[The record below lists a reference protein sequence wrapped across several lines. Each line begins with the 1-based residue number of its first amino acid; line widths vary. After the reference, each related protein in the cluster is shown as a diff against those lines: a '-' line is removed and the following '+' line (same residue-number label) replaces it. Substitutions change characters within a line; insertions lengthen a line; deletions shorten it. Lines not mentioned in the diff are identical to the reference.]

1 MAIANQG
8 YRRDLDLLETPNDFT
23 AIDNLG
29 GVGISFDLQ
38 IIQNNLRNISTA
50 GFSTLTDGFFDF
62 GTTSNFVFTND
73 DPIKFNTTVSFGA
86 TTFNTTD
93 TFFVCNSNG
102 ENKFKLSTTSSTSD
116 TGVST
121 ISITGTASTNI
132 FNFIRSDEVTK
143 DNILNLIDPA
153 SLQDPDFS
161 TIRDSD
167 IGSPVIRNSFS
178 TVQERIENAEFFIS
192 RKYKGNADTTAD
204 RDIKV
209 EGIVKVNDP
218 VNFNDSVSDLGDAK
232 SPGVFINNTRAFSSD
247 NNPWEELG
255 SADGTGTL
263 STDSLEVSVAE
274 LSLVNSISIG
284 GTSTNSETSSN
295 VTSFTHKLP
304 VVINGE
310 TYSLLLKE

>member
-8 YRRDLDLLETPNDFT
+8 YRKDLNLLETPNDFS
-23 AIDNLG
+23 ALDNIG

-38 IIQNNLRNISTA
+38 IIQNNLRNISTT
-50 GFSTLTDGFFDF
+50 GFSALTDGFFDF
-62 GTTSNFVFTND
+62 GTTSNFIYTND
-73 DPIKFNTTVSFGA
+73 DPIKFNTSVSFGV

-102 ENKFKLSTTSSTSD
+102 ENKFKLSTTSSTSA
-116 TGVST
+116 TGINT
-121 ISITGTASTNI
+121 ISITGTPSTNI
-132 FNFIRSDEVTK
+132 FNFIRSDAVTQ
-143 DNILNLIDPA
+143 DNILNLIDPR
-153 SLQDPDFS
+153 SLQDDNFN
-161 TIRDSD
+161 TISG
-167 IGSPVIRNSFS
+167 ISPPVIINSFER
-178 TVQERIENAEFFIS
+178 VQENIENAKFFIS

-204 RDIKV
+204 TDIKV
-209 EGIVKVNDP
+209 EGVVKVNDP
-218 VNFNDSVSDLGDAK
+218 VNFNDSVADLGDAK

-263 STDSLEVSVAE
+263 STDSLEVSVSD

-284 GTSTNSETSSN
+284 GTSTNSETSSSVN
-295 VTSFTHKLP
+295 SYTHKLP

-310 TYSLLLKE
+310 TYSLLLKQ

>member
-73 DPIKFNTTVSFGA
+73 DPIKFDTSVSFGA

-93 TFFVCNSNG
+93 TFFICNSNG

-116 TGVST
+116 TGINT

-132 FNFIRSDEVTK
+132 FNFIRSDVVTK
-143 DNILNLIDPA
+143 DNILNLIDPR
-153 SLQDPDFS
+153 SLQDDDFN
-161 TIRDSD
+161 TIRDGLSIID
-167 IGSPVIRNSFS
+167 AFN
-178 TVQERIENAEFFIS
+178 TVQENVENSKFFIS

-209 EGIVKVNDP
+209 EGVVKVNDP
-218 VNFNDSVSDLGDAK
+218 VNFNDSVADLGDAE

-247 NNPWEELG
+247 NNPWDELG

-284 GTSTNSETSSN
+284 GTSTNSETGIG

-310 TYSLLLKE
+310 TYSLLLKQ

>member
-8 YRRDLDLLETPNDFT
+8 YRRDLNLLETPNDFT
-23 AIDNLG
+23 ALDNLG

-38 IIQNNLRNISTA
+38 IIQNNLRNISTTS
-50 GFSTLTDGFFDF
+50 FNTLTDGFFDF

-73 DPIKFNTTVSFGA
+73 DPIKFNTTVSFGV

-93 TFFVCNSNG
+93 TFFVCNSDG
-102 ENKFKLSTTSSTSD
+102 ERKFKLSSTSSTSD
-116 TGVST
+116 TGIST
-121 ISITGTASTNI
+121 ISITGSPSTGT
-132 FNFIRSDEVTK
+132 FNFIRSDAVTK
-143 DNILNLIDPA
+143 DNILNLINPR
-153 SLQDPDFS
+153 SLQDDDFF
-161 TIRDSD
+161 TISD
-167 IGSPVIRNSFS
+167 NLSIIDAFEE
-178 TVQERIENAEFFIS
+178 VQENVENSKFFIS

-209 EGIVKVNDP
+209 EGVIKVNDP
-218 VNFNDSVSDLGDAK
+218 VRFNDSVANLGDAK

-247 NNPWEELG
+247 NNPWDELG

-284 GTSTNSETSSN
+284 GTSTNSETSSSVN
-295 VTSFTHKLP
+295 SYTHKLP

-310 TYSLLLKE
+310 TYSLLLKQ

>member
-8 YRRDLDLLETPNDFT
+8 YRKDLNLLETPNDFS
-23 AIDNLG
+23 ALDNIG

-50 GFSTLTDGFFDF
+50 GFSALTDGFFDF
-62 GTTSNFVFTND
+62 GTTSNFIYTND
-73 DPIKFNTTVSFGA
+73 DPIKFNTSVSFGV

-102 ENKFKLSTTSSTSD
+102 ENKFKLSTTSSTSA
-116 TGVST
+116 TGINT
-121 ISITGTASTNI
+121 ISITGTPSTNI
-132 FNFIRSDEVTK
+132 FNFIRSDAVTQ
-143 DNILNLIDPA
+143 DNILNLIDPR
-153 SLQDPDFS
+153 SLQDNNFS
-161 TIRDSD
+161 TISNGLSIIDSFE
-167 IGSPVIRNSFS
+167 R
-178 TVQERIENAEFFIS
+178 VQENIENAKFFIS

-204 RDIKV
+204 RDVKV
-209 EGIVKVNDP
+209 EGVVKVNDP
-218 VNFNDSVSDLGDAK
+218 VNFNDSVADLGDAK

-263 STDSLEVSVAE
+263 STDSLEVSVSD

-284 GTSTNSETSSN
+284 GTSTNSETSSSVN
-295 VTSFTHKLP
+295 SYTHKLP

-310 TYSLLLKE
+310 TYSLLLKQ

>member
-8 YRRDLDLLETPNDFT
+8 YRKDLNLLETPSGFT
-23 AIDNLG
+23 ALDNIG
-29 GVGISFDLQ
+29 GAGISFDLQ
-38 IIQNNLRNISTA
+38 ILQNNLRNISTA

-73 DPIKFNTTVSFGA
+73 DPIKFNKSVSFGV

-102 ENKFKLSTTSSTSD
+102 QNKFKLSTTPSTSD
-116 TGVST
+116 TGIST

-153 SLQDPDFS
+153 SLQDDSFS
-161 TIRDSD
+161 TISSV
-167 IGSPVIRNSFS
+167 GAPVILNSFT

-192 RKYKGNADTTAD
+192 RKYKGNADTEAD

-209 EGIVKVNDP
+209 EGVVKVNDP
-218 VNFNDSVSDLGDAK
+218 VNFNSSVSNLSDAK
-232 SPGVFINNTRAFSSD
+232 SPGVFINSTRAFSSD
-247 NNPWEELG
+247 NNPWDELG

-310 TYSLLLKE
+310 TYSLLLKQ

>member
-73 DPIKFNTTVSFGA
+73 DPIKFDTSVSFGA

-102 ENKFKLSTTSSTSD
+102 ENKFKLSTTSSTSV
-116 TGVST
+116 TGVNT

-132 FNFIRSDEVTK
+132 FNFIRSDAVSQN
-143 DNILNLIDPA
+143 NILNLIDPI
-153 SLQDPDFS
+153 SLQDDSFS
-161 TIRDSD
+161 TINTVANPL
-167 IGSPVIRNSFS
+167 ILNSFEFI
-178 TVQERIENAEFFIS
+178 QDNIENAEFFIS
-192 RKYKGNADTTAD
+192 RKYKKNADTEAD
-204 RDIKV
+204 TDIKV
-209 EGIVKVNDP
+209 EGVIKVDDP
-218 VNFNDSVSDLGDAK
+218 VSFNDSVSDLDDPK
-232 SPGVFINNTRAFSSD
+232 SPGVFINSTRAFSSD

-274 LSLVNSISIG
+274 LTLVNSISIG
-284 GTSTNSETSSN
+284 GTSTNAETSSN
-295 VTSFTHKLP
+295 VTSFTHKFP
-304 VVINGE
+304 VIINGE

>member
-73 DPIKFNTTVSFGA
+73 DPIKFDTSVSFGA

-93 TFFVCNSNG
+93 TFFICNSNG

-116 TGVST
+116 TGINT

-132 FNFIRSDEVTK
+132 FNFTRSDVVTK
-143 DNILNLIDPA
+143 DNILNLIDPR
-153 SLQDPDFS
+153 SLQDQDFR
-161 TIRDSD
+161 TISNGLSIINAFD
-167 IGSPVIRNSFS
+167 
-178 TVQERIENAEFFIS
+178 TVQENVENSKFFIS

-209 EGIVKVNDP
+209 EGVIKVNDP
-218 VNFNDSVSDLGDAK
+218 VNFNDSVADLGDAK

-310 TYSLLLKE
+310 TYSLLLKQ

>member
-8 YRRDLDLLETPNDFT
+8 YRRDLNLLETPNDFT
-23 AIDNLG
+23 ALDNLG

-73 DPIKFNTTVSFGA
+73 DPIKFNTSVSFGA

-93 TFFVCNSNG
+93 TFFICNSNG
-102 ENKFKLSTTSSTSD
+102 ENKFKLSTTPSTSD
-116 TGVST
+116 TGINTV
-121 ISITGTASTNI
+121 SITGTASTNI
-132 FNFIRSDEVTK
+132 FNFIRSDAVVK
-143 DNILNLIDPA
+143 DNILNLIDTKT
-153 SLQDPDFS
+153 LQDDDFR
-161 TIRDSD
+161 TINIDGDS
-167 IGSPVIRNSFS
+167 VIINSFE
-178 TVQERIENAEFFIS
+178 TVQERIENAKFFIS
-192 RKYKGNADTTAD
+192 RKYKGNADTEAD

-209 EGIVKVNDP
+209 EGVVKVNDP
-218 VNFNDSVSDLGDAK
+218 VRFNDSVADLGDAK

-295 VTSFTHKLP
+295 VTDFTHKLP

>member
-73 DPIKFNTTVSFGA
+73 DPIKFDTTVSFGV

-116 TGVST
+116 TGINT

-132 FNFIRSDEVTK
+132 FNFNRSDVVTK
-143 DNILNLIDPA
+143 DNILNLIDPR
-153 SLQDPDFS
+153 SLQDDTFS
-161 TIRDSD
+161 TIRDGLSI
-167 IGSPVIRNSFS
+167 IGAFD
-178 TVQERIENAEFFIS
+178 TVQENVENSKFFIS

-255 SADGTGTL
+255 SDDGTGTL

-284 GTSTNSETSSN
+284 GTSTNSATSSN

-310 TYSLLLKE
+310 TYSLLLKQ

>member
-8 YRRDLDLLETPNDFT
+8 YRRDLNLLETPNDFT
-23 AIDNLG
+23 ALDNLG

-73 DPIKFNTTVSFGA
+73 DPIKFDTSVSFGA

-93 TFFVCNSNG
+93 TFFICNSNG

-116 TGVST
+116 TGINT

-132 FNFIRSDEVTK
+132 FNFIRSDAVVK
-143 DNILNLIDPA
+143 DNILNLIDPR
-153 SLQDPDFS
+153 SLQDDTFS
-161 TIRDSD
+161 TIRDGLSIISAFD
-167 IGSPVIRNSFS
+167 
-178 TVQERIENAEFFIS
+178 TVQENVENSKFFIS

-218 VNFNDSVSDLGDAK
+218 VNFNDSVADLGDAK

-255 SADGTGTL
+255 SDDGTGTL

-284 GTSTNSETSSN
+284 GTSTNTATSSN

-310 TYSLLLKE
+310 TYSLLLKQ

>member
-73 DPIKFNTTVSFGA
+73 DPIKFDTSVSFGA

-116 TGVST
+116 TGINT

-132 FNFIRSDEVTK
+132 FNFIRSDVVTK
-143 DNILNLIDPA
+143 DNILNLIDPR
-153 SLQDPDFS
+153 SLQDDTFN
-161 TIRDSD
+161 TIRDGLSI
-167 IGSPVIRNSFS
+167 IGAFN
-178 TVQERIENAEFFIS
+178 TVQENVENSKFFIS

-209 EGIVKVNDP
+209 EGVVKVNDP
-218 VNFNDSVSDLGDAK
+218 VNFNDSVADLGDAK

-263 STDSLEVSVAE
+263 SADSLEVSVAE

>member
-73 DPIKFNTTVSFGA
+73 DPIKFDTSVSFGA

-93 TFFVCNSNG
+93 TFFICNSNG

-116 TGVST
+116 TGINT

-132 FNFIRSDEVTK
+132 FNFNRSDVVTK
-143 DNILNLIDPA
+143 DNILNLIDPR
-153 SLQDPDFS
+153 SLQDNDFR
-161 TIRDSD
+161 TIRDGLSIID
-167 IGSPVIRNSFS
+167 AFD
-178 TVQERIENAEFFIS
+178 TVQENVENSKFFIS

-204 RDIKV
+204 RDVKV
-209 EGIVKVNDP
+209 EGVIKVNDP
-218 VNFNDSVSDLGDAK
+218 VRFNDSVADLG
-232 SPGVFINNTRAFSSD
+232 
-247 NNPWEELG
+247 
-255 SADGTGTL
+255 
-263 STDSLEVSVAE
+263 
-274 LSLVNSISIG
+274 LSLIHI
-284 GTSTNSETSSN
+284 
-295 VTSFTHKLP
+295 
-304 VVINGE
+304 
-310 TYSLLLKE
+310 

>member
-8 YRRDLDLLETPNDFT
+8 YRKDLDLLETPNDFT

-62 GTTSNFVFTND
+62 ETTSNFVFTND
-73 DPIKFNTTVSFGA
+73 DPIKFSKSVSFGV

-93 TFFVCNSNG
+93 TFFICNSNG
-102 ENKFKLSTTSSTSD
+102 ENKFKLSTTSSISD
-116 TGVST
+116 TGINT

-143 DNILNLIDPA
+143 DNILNLIDPV
-153 SLQDPDFS
+153 SLQDDDFN
-161 TIRDSD
+161 TINN
-167 IGSPVIRNSFS
+167 IGQPVIRNSFS
-178 TVQERIENAEFFIS
+178 IVQERIENSEFFIS

-209 EGIVKVNDP
+209 EGVVKVNDP
-218 VNFNDSVSDLGDAK
+218 VNFNDSVADLGDAK

-310 TYSLLLKE
+310 TYSLLLKQ

>member
-73 DPIKFNTTVSFGA
+73 DPIKFDTSVSFGA

-93 TFFVCNSNG
+93 TFFICNSNG
-102 ENKFKLSTTSSTSD
+102 ENKFKLSTTPSTSD
-116 TGVST
+116 TGINT

-132 FNFIRSDEVTK
+132 FNFTRSDVVTK
-143 DNILNLIDPA
+143 DNILNLIDPR
-153 SLQDPDFS
+153 SLQDQDFR
-161 TIRDSD
+161 TISNGLSIINAFD
-167 IGSPVIRNSFS
+167 
-178 TVQERIENAEFFIS
+178 TVQENVENSKFFIS

-209 EGIVKVNDP
+209 EGVIKVNDP
-218 VNFNDSVSDLGDAK
+218 VNFNDSVADLGDAK

-274 LSLVNSISIG
+274 ISLVNSISIG

-310 TYSLLLKE
+310 TYSLLLKQ

>member
-73 DPIKFNTTVSFGA
+73 DPIKFDTSVSFGA

-93 TFFVCNSNG
+93 TFFICNSNG

-116 TGVST
+116 TGINT

-132 FNFIRSDEVTK
+132 FNFNRSDVVTK
-143 DNILNLIDPA
+143 DNILNLIDPR
-153 SLQDPDFS
+153 SLQDDTFS
-161 TIRDSD
+161 TIRDGLSI
-167 IGSPVIRNSFS
+167 IGAFD
-178 TVQERIENAEFFIS
+178 TVQENVENSKFFIS

-255 SADGTGTL
+255 SDDGTGTL

-284 GTSTNSETSSN
+284 GTSTNSATSSN

>member
-73 DPIKFNTTVSFGA
+73 DPIKFDTSVSFGA

-93 TFFVCNSNG
+93 TFFICNSNG

-116 TGVST
+116 TGINT

-132 FNFIRSDEVTK
+132 FNFIRSDAVTK
-143 DNILNLIDPA
+143 DNILNLIDPR
-153 SLQDPDFS
+153 SLQDDTFN
-161 TIRDSD
+161 TIDDGLSI
-167 IGSPVIRNSFS
+167 IGAFN
-178 TVQERIENAEFFIS
+178 TVQENVENSKFFIS

-218 VNFNDSVSDLGDAK
+218 VNFNDSVADLGDAK

-284 GTSTNSETSSN
+284 GTSTNSGISSN

-310 TYSLLLKE
+310 TYSLLLKQ

>member
-8 YRRDLDLLETPNDFT
+8 YRRDLNLLETPSGF
-23 AIDNLG
+23 AALDNIG
-29 GVGISFDLQ
+29 GAGISFDLQ

-73 DPIKFNTTVSFGA
+73 DPIKFSTSVSFGA

-116 TGVST
+116 TGINT

-143 DNILNLIDPA
+143 DNILNLIDPI
-153 SLQDPDFS
+153 SLQDDDFS
-161 TIRDSD
+161 TIND
-167 IGSPVIRNSFS
+167 IGAPVIRNSFS
-178 TVQERIENAEFFIS
+178 VVQERIENAEFFIS

-209 EGIVKVNDP
+209 EGVIKVNDP
-218 VNFNDSVSDLGDAK
+218 VNFNDSVADLGDAK

-310 TYSLLLKE
+310 TYSLLLKQ

>member
-8 YRRDLDLLETPNDFT
+8 YRKDLDLLETPNDFT

-73 DPIKFNTTVSFGA
+73 DPIKFDTSVSFGA

-116 TGVST
+116 TGINT

-132 FNFIRSDEVTK
+132 FNFIRSDVVTK
-143 DNILNLIDPA
+143 DNILNLIDPR
-153 SLQDPDFS
+153 SLQDDTFS
-161 TIRDSD
+161 TIRDGLSI
-167 IGSPVIRNSFS
+167 IGAFN
-178 TVQERIENAEFFIS
+178 TVQENVENSKFFIS

-209 EGIVKVNDP
+209 EGVVKVNDP
-218 VNFNDSVSDLGDAK
+218 VNFNDSVADLGDAK

>member
-8 YRRDLDLLETPNDFT
+8 YRKDLDLLETPNDFT

-73 DPIKFNTTVSFGA
+73 DPIKFDTSVSFGA

-102 ENKFKLSTTSSTSD
+102 ENKFKLSTTPSTSD
-116 TGVST
+116 TGINT

-132 FNFIRSDEVTK
+132 FNFIRSDVVTK
-143 DNILNLIDPA
+143 DNILNLIDPR
-153 SLQDPDFS
+153 SLQDDTFN
-161 TIRDSD
+161 TISD
-167 IGSPVIRNSFS
+167 GLSIIGAFN
-178 TVQERIENAEFFIS
+178 TVQENVENSKFFIS

-209 EGIVKVNDP
+209 EGVIKVNDP
-218 VNFNDSVSDLGDAK
+218 VRFNDSVTDLGDAK

-310 TYSLLLKE
+310 TYSLLLKQ

>member
-73 DPIKFNTTVSFGA
+73 DPIKFDTSVSFGA

-116 TGVST
+116 TGINT

-132 FNFIRSDEVTK
+132 FNFIRSDVVTK
-143 DNILNLIDPA
+143 DNILNLIDPR
-153 SLQDPDFS
+153 SLQDDTFN
-161 TIRDSD
+161 TIRDGLSI
-167 IGSPVIRNSFS
+167 IGAFN
-178 TVQERIENAEFFIS
+178 TVQENVENSKFFIS

-209 EGIVKVNDP
+209 EGVVKVNDP
-218 VNFNDSVSDLGDAK
+218 VNFNDSVADLGDAK

-295 VTSFTHKLP
+295 VTDFTHKLP

>member
-73 DPIKFNTTVSFGA
+73 DPIKFDTSVSFGA

-93 TFFVCNSNG
+93 TFFICNSNG

-116 TGVST
+116 TGINT

-132 FNFIRSDEVTK
+132 FNFIRSDVVTK
-143 DNILNLIDPA
+143 DNILNLIDPR
-153 SLQDPDFS
+153 SLQDDTFN
-161 TIRDSD
+161 TITDGLSI
-167 IGSPVIRNSFS
+167 IGAFN
-178 TVQERIENAEFFIS
+178 TVQENVENSKFFIS

>member
-8 YRRDLDLLETPNDFT
+8 YRRDLNLLETPSGFS
-23 AIDNLG
+23 ALDNIG
-29 GVGISFDLQ
+29 GAGISFDLQ

-73 DPIKFNTTVSFGA
+73 DPIKFDTSVSFGA

-93 TFFVCNSNG
+93 TFFICNSNG

-116 TGVST
+116 TGINT

-132 FNFIRSDEVTK
+132 FNFIRSDVVTK
-143 DNILNLIDPA
+143 DNILNLIDPR
-153 SLQDPDFS
+153 SLQDDTFN
-161 TIRDSD
+161 TISD
-167 IGSPVIRNSFS
+167 GLSIIGSFN
-178 TVQERIENAEFFIS
+178 TVQENVENSKFFIS

-255 SADGTGTL
+255 SDDGTGTL

-295 VTSFTHKLP
+295 VTDFTHKLP

-310 TYSLLLKE
+310 TYSLLLKQ

>member
-8 YRRDLDLLETPNDFT
+8 YRRDLNLLETPSGFS
-23 AIDNLG
+23 ALDNIG
-29 GVGISFDLQ
+29 GAGISFDLQ

-62 GTTSNFVFTND
+62 GSTSNFVFTND
-73 DPIKFNTTVSFGA
+73 DPIKFDTSVSFGA

-93 TFFVCNSNG
+93 TFFICNSNG

-116 TGVST
+116 TGINT

-132 FNFIRSDEVTK
+132 FNFNRSDVVTK
-143 DNILNLIDPA
+143 DNILNLIDPR
-153 SLQDPDFS
+153 SLQDDTFS
-161 TIRDSD
+161 TIRDGLSI
-167 IGSPVIRNSFS
+167 IGAFD
-178 TVQERIENAEFFIS
+178 TVQENVENSKFFIS

-255 SADGTGTL
+255 SDDGTGTL

-284 GTSTNSETSSN
+284 GTSTNSATSSN

>member
-73 DPIKFNTTVSFGA
+73 DPIKFDTSVSFGA

-93 TFFVCNSNG
+93 TFFICNSNG

-116 TGVST
+116 TGINT

-132 FNFIRSDEVTK
+132 FNFIRSDVVTK
-143 DNILNLIDPA
+143 DNILNLIDPR
-153 SLQDPDFS
+153 SLQDDTFN
-161 TIRDSD
+161 TISD
-167 IGSPVIRNSFS
+167 GLSIIGAFN
-178 TVQERIENAEFFIS
+178 TVQENIENSKFFIS

-209 EGIVKVNDP
+209 EGVVKVNDP
-218 VNFNDSVSDLGDAK
+218 VNFNDSVADLGDAK

>member
-8 YRRDLDLLETPNDFT
+8 YRRDLNLLETPNDFT

-38 IIQNNLRNISTA
+38 IIQNNLRNISTT

-62 GTTSNFVFTND
+62 GTTSNFIYTND
-73 DPIKFNTTVSFGA
+73 DPIKFNTSVSFGA

-102 ENKFKLSTTSSTSD
+102 ENKFKLSTTSSTSA
-116 TGVST
+116 TGINT
-121 ISITGTASTNI
+121 ISITGTASTNT
-132 FNFIRSDEVTK
+132 FNFIRSDAVTQ
-143 DNILNLIDPA
+143 DNILNLVDPA
-153 SLQDPDFS
+153 SLQDPNFS
-161 TIRDSD
+161 TISPL
-167 IGSPVIRNSFS
+167 IGNPKILNAFEN
-178 TVQERIENAEFFIS
+178 VQENIENAKFFIS

-204 RDIKV
+204 TDIKV
-209 EGIVKVNDP
+209 EGVIKVNDP
-218 VNFNDSVSDLGDAK
+218 VRFNDSVADSDDAK

-284 GTSTNSETSSN
+284 GTSTNPETGIG

-310 TYSLLLKE
+310 TYSLLLKQ

>member
-8 YRRDLDLLETPNDFT
+8 YRKDLNLLETPNDFS
-23 AIDNLG
+23 AFDNIG

-50 GFSTLTDGFFDF
+50 GFSALTDGFFDF
-62 GTTSNFVFTND
+62 GTTSNFVYTND
-73 DPIKFNTTVSFGA
+73 DPIKFNTSVSFGV

-102 ENKFKLSTTSSTSD
+102 ENKFKLSTTSSTSA
-116 TGVST
+116 TGINT
-121 ISITGTASTNI
+121 ISITGTPSTNI
-132 FNFIRSDEVTK
+132 FNFIRSDAVTQ
-143 DNILNLIDPA
+143 DNILNLIDPR
-153 SLQDPDFS
+153 SLQDDTFS
-161 TIRDSD
+161 TISSGLS
-167 IGSPVIRNSFS
+167 IIQSFER
-178 TVQERIENAEFFIS
+178 VQENIENAKFFIS

-204 RDIKV
+204 RDVKV
-209 EGIVKVNDP
+209 EGVVKVNDP
-218 VNFNDSVSDLGDAK
+218 VIFNDSVANLGDAK

-247 NNPWEELG
+247 NNPWDELG

-263 STDSLEVSVAE
+263 STNSLEVSVAE

-284 GTSTNSETSSN
+284 GTSTNSETSSSVN
-295 VTSFTHKLP
+295 SYTHKLP

-310 TYSLLLKE
+310 TYSLLLKQ